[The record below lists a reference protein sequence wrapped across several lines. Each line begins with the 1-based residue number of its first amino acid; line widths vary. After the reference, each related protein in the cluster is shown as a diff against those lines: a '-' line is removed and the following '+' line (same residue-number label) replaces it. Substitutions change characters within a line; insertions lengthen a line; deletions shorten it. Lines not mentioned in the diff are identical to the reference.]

1 MGHRAQVVLGIGVL
15 GIGHRALG
23 IGHRVLG
30 IGHRA
35 LGIGHRVLGIG
46 GVGHW
51 GAGHMGCWPPGIWGV
66 GHVGCWASGI
76 APPVMHRRTRES
88 QLATDRAAQMRVKPL
103 VLAGVVVTLLHR
115 E

>member
-15 GIGHRALG
+15 GIGHRVLG

-30 IGHRA
+30 MWA
-35 LGIGHRVLGIG
+35 
-46 GVGHW
+46 
-51 GAGHMGCWPPGIWGV
+51 
-66 GHVGCWASGI
+66 CWASGI

-88 QLATDRAAQMRVKPL
+88 QLPTDRAAQMRVKSL